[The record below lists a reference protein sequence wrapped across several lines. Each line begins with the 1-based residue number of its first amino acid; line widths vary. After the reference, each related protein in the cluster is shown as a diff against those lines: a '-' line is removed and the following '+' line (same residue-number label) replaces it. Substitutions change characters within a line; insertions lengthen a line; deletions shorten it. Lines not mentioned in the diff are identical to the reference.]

1 MFSALEQLDCKNNAL
16 TELNVSENKQLK
28 YLHCA
33 FNRISS
39 LDVSGLDK
47 LISLNCENNNM
58 SSLDL
63 TGCTSLEII
72 YCRSNNLP
80 RVDFSTNTKLKFIET
95 FDNRLTKVDL
105 SMLHDLEFVHLDHNL
120 LTHLDLSGNTNLSP
134 IGSGFVARNNQMETL
149 TLPVSST
156 LVVEDS
162 VYAEQDPKKGYERT
176 EWYLDQEFTQRVP
189 TELVAN
195 GQTLY
200 VKWLPNDYTINFA
213 SNGGSGAMS
222 SQQAVWDTA
231 VTLPDNA
238 FSRLGYQF
246 VGWENKYGDGKVYN
260 AQQVVTNLGGDIQGD
275 RVTLYAKWQP
285 IEYIVQFDPGDGSGK
300 MDSVKATYDQTVKL
314 SECTLTPP
322 DPDKVFA
329 GWSLT
334 SDGNVRY
341 KDGAEIRNL
350 TTQAG
355 QVVTLYAVWREKTNK
370 VYLNKL
376 DEAFASYTPDHY
388 TEQDWS
394 ELTKRYADARQ
405 EMVDADESALE
416 EMFSVAVS
424 SMNELPTRQS
434 RAEQVAGLWRDA
446 YASVISQIDGQAIR
460 EENATFVIQEAEQ
473 AAAGLT
479 ADFVAEKTDLTDP
492 ADQQMILTLALQL
505 TETTMQDLRRL
516 VQAAEWA
523 DSLDGL
529 SSRPLSD
536 VTTASLSTYETAVAQ
551 AKDYT
556 MQLDRSLMDALQQ
569 RMEIARQKQQ
579 AIAEL
584 HMDYSSHDPS
594 QYDEDGIRQL
604 DSILETA
611 VLAIEQADSTSA
623 ISQLLTK
630 AQQDLQAVPDKNGQ
644 TTPGGGDGDTDQP
657 GGGGGAAGGGGGGAI
672 GGGGAGSIPEGGT
685 GSTVDLPVTG
695 SVDST
700 GKEYTVQVSDE
711 QLSKSVQTALN
722 ASQTAG
728 TAPVVR
734 VKVQADAVNTVNLT
748 MSAASLAQLG
758 EHKQAAFEMATPIGS
773 IMLDAPA
780 LAAAVRWAGTRRMI
794 LILSKQ
800 DQAST
805 TRSAVQSLWTWK
817 LLCEGEEL
825 TDLDGGK
832 AEIQLPFAVSAQQ
845 DTSCVAAYAQNTA
858 GDWSELRSMYDAQN
872 QSIRLWSEQP
882 GALMVRYDETLAWK
896 CSFTDVDV
904 NAWYYPAVRY
914 VGYHGIMSGHTEE
927 RFEPEGELSRA
938 QLAQILYNME
948 GRPQAEKPN
957 YVDVAATA
965 WYADAIGWAV
975 QAGILS
981 GYGNG
986 RMGPDDPVTREQ
998 LSAMLYRYA
1007 DGKGYDVAAQ
1017 AELSG
1022 FADAAHISDYARVPM
1037 SWAYAWG
1044 IVNGTSEST
1053 LTPDGS
1059 AERAQAAA
1067 MLMRFCEHV

>member
-1 MFSALEQLDCKNNAL
+1 MFSALEKLDCKNNAL
-16 TELNVSENKQLK
+16 TELNVRGNKQLK

-47 LISLNCENNNM
+47 LISLNCESNNM
-58 SSLDL
+58 SSIDL

-72 YCRSNNLP
+72 YCRNNSLP

-95 FDNRLTKVDL
+95 FDNQLTEVNL

-134 IGSGFVARNNQMETL
+134 IGSGFVARNNQLETL

-162 VYAEQDPKKGYERT
+162 VYAEQDPKTGYERT
-176 EWYLDQEFTQRVP
+176 EWYLDQDFTERVP

-200 VKWLPNDYTINFA
+200 VKWLPNDYTINYN
-213 SNGGSGAMS
+213 SNGGSGSMP

-246 VGWENKYGDGKVYN
+246 IGWEDKYGDGKVYN
-260 AQQVVTNLGGDIQGD
+260 AQQVVSNLGGDIQGD

-285 IEYIVQFDPGDGSGK
+285 IQYTVQFDAGSGSGQ

-322 DPDKVFA
+322 DDGKVFA
-329 GWSLT
+329 GWSLDRNG
-334 SDGNVRY
+334 SVRY
-341 KDGAEIRNL
+341 KDSAEIRNL

-355 QVVTLYAVWREKTNK
+355 EAVTLYAVWREKANNA
-370 VYLNKL
+370 YIAKL
-376 DEAFASYTPDHY
+376 DEAFAAYNSDQYTA
-388 TEQDWS
+388 QDWS
-394 ELTKRYADARQ
+394 ELTKRYAEARQ

-434 RAEQVAGLWRDA
+434 RAEQVAGLWCDA
-446 YASVISQIDGQAIR
+446 YASAIGKINGKAIR
-460 EENATFVIQEAEQ
+460 EDNAVSVIQEAEQ
-473 AAAGLT
+473 AAVGLT
-479 ADFVAEKTDLTDP
+479 VDFVAKKTDLTDP

-523 DSLDGL
+523 NSLDGL

-536 VTTASLSTYETAVAQ
+536 VTTASLSIYETAAAQ

-569 RMEIARQKQQ
+569 RVEIARQKQQ

-584 HMDYSSHDPS
+584 HMDYSSFDPS
-594 QYDEDGIRQL
+594 QYDEDGIQQL

-623 ISQLLTK
+623 ISELLTK
-630 AQQDLQAVPDKNGQ
+630 AQQDLRAVPDKNGQ
-644 TTPGGGDGDTDQP
+644 TAPGGGDGDTDQP
-657 GGGGGAAGGGGGGAI
+657 GDGGGAAGGGGGGAI
-672 GGGGAGSIPEGGT
+672 GGGGAGSTPEGGAS
-685 GSTVDLPVTG
+685 STVELPVDG
-695 SVDST
+695 SLDST
-700 GKEYTVQVSDE
+700 GKGYIAQVSDA
-711 QLSKSVQTALN
+711 QLSQSAQTALN
-722 ASQTAG
+722 AAQTAD
-728 TAPVVR
+728 TAPIVR
-734 VKVQADAVNTVNLT
+734 VKVQADEIHTVNLT
-748 MSAASLAQLG
+748 MSASALAQLA
-758 EHKQAAFEMATPIGS
+758 EHKQAAFVMETSIGS
-773 IMLDAPA
+773 IALDAQA
-780 LAAAVRWAGTRRMI
+780 LATAAHWAGMRRLTMV
-794 LILSKQ
+794 LSKQ
-800 DQAST
+800 DQS
-805 TRSAVQSLWTWK
+805 SAARNAEQSLWTWD
-817 LLCEGEEL
+817 LLCDGKEL
-825 TDLDGGK
+825 TDLNGGT
-832 AEIQLPFAVSAQQ
+832 AEIQLPFVLSAQQ
-845 DTSCVAAYAQNTA
+845 DASCVAAYVQDA
-858 GDWSELRSMYDAQN
+858 GDWSQLKSMYDAQN
-872 QSIRLWSEQP
+872 QSIRLWSERP
-882 GALMVRYDETLAWK
+882 GALMVRYDETLGWK
-896 CSFTDVDV
+896 CSFTDVDM

-914 VGYHGIMSGHTEE
+914 VGYHGIMSGHTVE

-957 YVDVAATA
+957 YVDVDATA

-981 GYGNG
+981 GYGDG
-986 RMGPDDPVTREQ
+986 LMGPDDPITREQ

-1007 DGKGYDVAAQ
+1007 DGKGYDVTAQ
-1017 AELSG
+1017 ADLSG
-1022 FADAAHISDYARVPM
+1022 FADGARISDYARIPM

-1044 IVNGTSEST
+1044 IVNGTSETT
-1053 LTPDGS
+1053 LTPNGS